1 MKDELRKRR
10 VERHIRLYGAPPEDS
25 ARTSESPE
33 RLIMQDLHTR
43 ELMVELCR
51 GAGITVL
58 GSPETAFATFDEKSG
73 TLYVTATSNRFVK
86 INDFSWFDEAFGA
99 IDTVE
104 ALGARFVPH
113 DGKYLC
119 ILEGHGN
126 DCAEAARALIEKMAL
141 R

>member
-1 MKDELRKRR
+1 MENELEKRR
-10 VERHIRLYGAPPEDS
+10 VERHIRLYGVSPEDS

-33 RLIMQDLHTR
+33 RLIMQDLRTR

-58 GSPETAFATFDEKSG
+58 GSPETACAIFDEKKG
-73 TLYVTATSNRFVK
+73 TLYVTATSTHFVK
-86 INDFSWFDEAFGA
+86 INDFSWFDEAFGP
-99 IDTVE
+99 IDAVE
-104 ALGARFVPH
+104 ALGARFLPL
-113 DGKYLC
+113 DGKYIC